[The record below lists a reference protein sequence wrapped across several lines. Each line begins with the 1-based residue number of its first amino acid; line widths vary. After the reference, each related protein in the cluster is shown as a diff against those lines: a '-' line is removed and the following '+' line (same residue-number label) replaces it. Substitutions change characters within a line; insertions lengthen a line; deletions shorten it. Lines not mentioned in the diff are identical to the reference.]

1 MAERMETTET
11 ELIGAHGADE
21 GESSTTILHE
31 RIAERISRYVE
42 PDTISS
48 VCTAVL
54 SGQVVRVDA
63 DVPPG
68 AGIIALRHGIL
79 FLPDGE
85 YRVEEE

>member
-1 MAERMETTET
+1 MANGMAERMDSTET
-11 ELIGAHGADE
+11 VGN
-21 GESSTTILHE
+21 LHE

-42 PDTISS
+42 PSTITS

-63 DVPPG
+63 DVPLG

-79 FLPDGE
+79 FVPDGE
-85 YRVEEE
+85 YRVGED